1 VAGLTGLSRFLMPG
15 TPAGTTPADFRGVA
29 VSREDDKVFIRNF
42 MGVIG
47 LLFAVTIILIA
58 IASFLYSGYPGAQE
72 QLAKKRATEH
82 LQPVGEVHV
91 TGQAM
96 PKIAQASSDNGGGGG
111 EPRSGKEV
119 AEQVCLACHAN
130 NFMNSPQVGNKDEWA
145 PRLKAAGSV
154 DKLVG
159 YVKNGYKNMPP
170 QGGSASD
177 EEIRRALKYMVVD
190 KTGLDLPK

>member
-1 VAGLTGLSRFLMPG
+1 
-15 TPAGTTPADFRGVA
+15 
-29 VSREDDKVFIRNF
+29 

-47 LLFAVTIILIA
+47 LLVAVTIILIA
-58 IASFLYSGYPGAQE
+58 IASFLFKGYPEAQQ
-72 QLAKKRATEH
+72 QLAKKRATEN
-82 LQPVGEVHV
+82 LQPVGSVHV
-91 TGQAM
+91 SGQAM
-96 PKIAQASSDNGGGGG
+96 PKMAKASSGGGGG
-111 EPRSGKEV
+111 SSEPRSGKEV

-177 EEIRRALKYMVVD
+177 EEIRRALKYMVED
-190 KTGLDLPK
+190 KTGLQLPK